1 MNAVGYLR
9 LSTRGQSKS
18 LEYQENIIRNY
29 CNNNHLKILEI
40 FSDNG
45 QSSYTFD
52 RPDYLALEQFIKKH
66 KGHCQYLVVLDH
78 DRFSRNL
85 PDALIKIAELERK
98 YEVVVI
104 STNERVGLDTSDP
117 DVFMKRAFD
126 YLMANR
132 ELLNIRARVRLGRIN
147 AMEHGR
153 YLGKAPYGYRNVK
166 SERQECYIEINQ
178 AQAKIVRRIFRDYLL
193 GIDPSVIHGIVKER
207 GFSNYGKNAIYN
219 VLRNCTYAGLIK
231 VPGSKGSLDKHV
243 NATHKPIISEYDFWA
258 VQEKLCKIKVR
269 VSRCSE
275 DFPLRGLIKCCCGRM
290 LTAGWSKGR
299 NKYYLYYKCTGHPS
313 ANVSGNILHEKFER
327 ILRSIT
333 FLPYQID
340 LIKQIIKPMLR
351 TARIVEHRLDKE
363 RSRKKTSIER
373 KIFQLEEK
381 FIDNLIEHSVYQNWS
396 RKLKLERSILEKEL
410 EVSKAGKAAL
420 QFDIDNLL
428 SDKVGLFGIYRN
440 CNTEQKH
447 IIIHAIFRDTL
458 TWEGNGFTASFFNP
472 SLNHNLKTIL
482 KMISIKSAFSVGV
495 SNEGV
500 LIN

>member
-9 LSTRGQSKS
+9 LSTRDQSKS

-104 STNERVGLDTSDP
+104 STNERIGLDTSDP

-193 GIDPSVIHGIVKER
+193 GIDPSVIHGIVKE
-207 GFSNYGKNAIYN
+207 GDLAIM
-219 VLRNCTYAGLIK
+219 
-231 VPGSKGSLDKHV
+231 
-243 NATHKPIISEYDFWA
+243 
-258 VQEKLCKIKVR
+258 EK
-269 VSRCSE
+269 
-275 DFPLRGLIKCCCGRM
+275 M
-290 LTAGWSKGR
+290 Q
-299 NKYYLYYKCTGHPS
+299 
-313 ANVSGNILHEKFER
+313 
-327 ILRSIT
+327 SI
-333 FLPYQID
+333 
-340 LIKQIIKPMLR
+340 M
-351 TARIVEHRLDKE
+351 
-363 RSRKKTSIER
+363 S
-373 KIFQLEEK
+373 
-381 FIDNLIEHSVYQNWS
+381 
-396 RKLKLERSILEKEL
+396 
-410 EVSKAGKAAL
+410 
-420 QFDIDNLL
+420 
-428 SDKVGLFGIYRN
+428 
-440 CNTEQKH
+440 
-447 IIIHAIFRDTL
+447 
-458 TWEGNGFTASFFNP
+458 
-472 SLNHNLKTIL
+472 
-482 KMISIKSAFSVGV
+482 
-495 SNEGV
+495 
-500 LIN
+500 